1 MENSKENGYASN
13 GGASKFY
20 RQLQQA
26 QLEQEEDFGAVF
38 YDYLRALMK
47 GKWVILFLFL
57 VPTTIGILV
66 SRAQKNIYE
75 GVTSVL
81 VKNTKSNASVVV
93 SLDLQDRESY
103 ADEIEIL
110 RSRTVAEEVAYKL
123 LQIVYKDETTKK
135 DTLDIIREEDGK
147 ISSIDAIAARV
158 RAGIGISQPKASSTS
173 ILLISFKSF
182 DPFEAAT
189 VSRAIVS
196 VYQDRKKKSSSNTAR
211 ILREFL
217 EDQLAQKK
225 RQLAESE
232 RTLQSYMEEN
242 RVVSLNEEATRMIG
256 RYSQAQAQLDETG
269 VLLNALT
276 ASLKQ
281 YNEELAALQPK
292 LSNSAVQASIEPYT
306 RQFQQEI
313 ARLEFERDKVLA
325 DPGSQTNLNVQE
337 RVRQYEDQI
346 ESYKKKLQQAFDRQ
360 VKQGLANVDNSQ
372 YFKEIYRK
380 KLETELQ
387 IIGLQTKLKAYKD
400 LAQDY
405 DRAFLKTPGKNIE
418 FARLQ
423 RNNQTLQDLYSLLEK
438 RYQEALI
445 AEEQIPS
452 GVEVI
457 DLAVPNLVPVGPNRT
472 TNVILGVVF
481 GLVLGIGV
489 VMLLQFLDQ
498 SIHTPEQT
506 EKLGTLLATIPVI
519 ETFDES
525 VRGKAGT
532 EIKAEDETD
541 LEYKKIASHLVTHF
555 DPKSSVSESYRSLR
569 TSILFSSSF
578 VANGEKKEDGNVFA
592 ITSASPKEGKS
603 TTVSNLAITIAQ
615 GGQKVLLID
624 ADLRRPVIHAI
635 FGYNKEPGIT
645 NHLVG
650 RAALDD
656 IIRSSVIP
664 NLDIITSGT
673 IPPNPSE
680 LLGSDRIREFI
691 AQVRRRYDTI
701 LFDTP
706 PVLAVTDAQVLA
718 TQVDGIMIVIASGQT
733 QVELAKRAKQAVA
746 RVDGR
751 FLGFILNNFDMA
763 NSYGSYYK
771 YYRYYNYYYET
782 KGTTKIKKSFIE
794 QLSDR
799 FIGK

>member
-1 MENSKENGYASN
+1 MENSKENGYAAN

-26 QLEQEEDFGAVF
+26 QLEQEEDFGVVF
-38 YDYLRALMK
+38 YNYLRALLK

-57 VPTTIGILV
+57 VSTTIGILV
-66 SRAQKNIYE
+66 SRSQKNIYE

-81 VKNTKSNASVVV
+81 VKNTKSSASVVV
-93 SLDLQDRESY
+93 SLDLQERESY

-110 RSRTVAEEVAYKL
+110 KSRTVAEEVAYKL
-123 LQIVYKDETTKK
+123 LQIVFKDETTKK

-147 ISSIDAIAARV
+147 ISNIDAIAARV
-158 RAGIGISQPKASSTS
+158 RSGISIAQPKATSTS

-189 VSRAIVS
+189 VSRAIAS
-196 VYQDRKKKSSSNTAR
+196 VYQERKKKSSSNTAR

-306 RQFQQEI
+306 KQFQQEI

-337 RVRQYEDQI
+337 RIRQYEDQI

-457 DLAVPNLVPVGPNRT
+457 DLAVPNLLPVGPNRA
-472 TNVILGVVF
+472 TNVILGVVV
-481 GLVLGIGV
+481 GLVLGVGV

-498 SIHTPEQT
+498 SVHTPEQA

-532 EIKAEDETD
+532 EVKAEDETD

-555 DPKSSVSESYRSLR
+555 DPKSSVSESYRALR

-578 VANGEKKEDGNVFA
+578 VGNGEKEEGNVFA
-592 ITSASPKEGKS
+592 VTSASPKEGKS
-603 TTVSNLAITIAQ
+603 TTISNLAITIAQ

-624 ADLRRPVIHAI
+624 TDLRRPVVHAI

-656 IIRSSVIP
+656 IIRSSAIP

-680 LLGSDRIREFI
+680 LLGSDRSREFI
-691 AQVRRRYDTI
+691 TQVRQRYDTI

-718 TQVDGIMIVIASGQT
+718 TQVDGIMIVIAAGQT
-733 QVELAKRAKQAVA
+733 QVELAKRARQAVA

-751 FLGFILNNFDMA
+751 FLGFILNNFDVA

-771 YYRYYNYYYET
+771 YYRYYNYYYES
-782 KGTTKIKKSFIE
+782 KGTPKIKKSFIE

-799 FIGK
+799 FIRN